1 MKKILLVLCI
11 LLVGCSKPT
20 IYDTYVK
27 NLKENNN
34 ISTDIPF
41 DIEFYIVLSANNEN
55 NNYGV
60 QDSLGNVTYIS
71 NRYGPFYID
80 NVNENRIIYQVI
92 IDNPQIET
100 DNVTALVIHDGK
112 TNDIFPSV
120 GIVDEPINL
129 NIDKGIILL
138 GYIDQT
144 SDINFKVLIETN
156 NQQYIY
162 EYKY

>member
-34 ISTDIPF
+34 ISADIPF
-41 DIEFYIVLSANNEN
+41 DIE
-55 NNYGV
+55 
-60 QDSLGNVTYIS
+60 
-71 NRYGPFYID
+71 FYID

>member
-41 DIEFYIVLSANNEN
+41 DIE
-55 NNYGV
+55 
-60 QDSLGNVTYIS
+60 
-71 NRYGPFYID
+71 FYID

-120 GIVDEPINL
+120 GIVDEPIDL

>member
-41 DIEFYIVLSANNEN
+41 DIE
-55 NNYGV
+55 
-60 QDSLGNVTYIS
+60 
-71 NRYGPFYID
+71 FYID

>member
-11 LLVGCSKPT
+11 LLAGCSKPT

-41 DIEFYIVLSANNEN
+41 DIE
-55 NNYGV
+55 
-60 QDSLGNVTYIS
+60 
-71 NRYGPFYID
+71 FYID

>member
-1 MKKILLVLCI
+1 MRKILLLICI
-11 LLVGCSKPT
+11 LLVGCSKST

-34 ISTDIPF
+34 ISADIPF
-41 DIEFYIVLSANNEN
+41 DIE
-55 NNYGV
+55 
-60 QDSLGNVTYIS
+60 
-71 NRYGPFYID
+71 FYID

>member
-34 ISTDIPF
+34 ISADIPF
-41 DIEFYIVLSANNEN
+41 DIEFN
-55 NNYGV
+55 
-60 QDSLGNVTYIS
+60 
-71 NRYGPFYID
+71 ID

-120 GIVDEPINL
+120 GIVDEPIDL

>member
-1 MKKILLVLCI
+1 MKKILLVFCI
-11 LLVGCSKPT
+11 LLAGCSKPT

-34 ISTDIPF
+34 ISADIPF
-41 DIEFYIVLSANNEN
+41 DIE
-55 NNYGV
+55 
-60 QDSLGNVTYIS
+60 
-71 NRYGPFYID
+71 FYID

-120 GIVDEPINL
+120 GIVDEPIDL

>member
-41 DIEFYIVLSANNEN
+41 DIEFYI
-55 NNYGV
+55 
-60 QDSLGNVTYIS
+60 
-71 NRYGPFYID
+71 D

-100 DNVTALVIHDGK
+100 DNVTTLVIHDGK

>member
-41 DIEFYIVLSANNEN
+41 DIEFYI
-55 NNYGV
+55 
-60 QDSLGNVTYIS
+60 
-71 NRYGPFYID
+71 D

-120 GIVDEPINL
+120 VIVDEPINL
-129 NIDKGIILL
+129 NIDKGIIML

>member
-1 MKKILLVLCI
+1 MKKILLVLVI
-11 LLVGCSKPT
+11 LLVGCSKPS
-20 IYDTYVK
+20 IYDIYVK

-41 DIEFYIVLSANNEN
+41 DIEFYI
-55 NNYGV
+55 
-60 QDSLGNVTYIS
+60 
-71 NRYGPFYID
+71 D

-92 IDNPQIET
+92 IDNPQIKT
-100 DNVTALVIHDGK
+100 DSVTALVIHDGE
-112 TNDIFPSV
+112 TNDIFPSI
-120 GIVDEPINL
+120 GIVDDKVDL

-138 GYIDQT
+138 GYVNQT

>member
-34 ISTDIPF
+34 ISADIPF
-41 DIEFYIVLSANNEN
+41 DIE
-55 NNYGV
+55 
-60 QDSLGNVTYIS
+60 
-71 NRYGPFYID
+71 FYID

-120 GIVDEPINL
+120 GIVDEPIDL

-162 EYKY
+162 EYKYWQKI

>member
-41 DIEFYIVLSANNEN
+41 DIE
-55 NNYGV
+55 
-60 QDSLGNVTYIS
+60 
-71 NRYGPFYID
+71 FYID

-120 GIVDEPINL
+120 GIVDEPIDL

-138 GYIDQT
+138 GYIDQI

>member
-34 ISTDIPF
+34 ISADIPF
-41 DIEFYIVLSANNEN
+41 DIE
-55 NNYGV
+55 
-60 QDSLGNVTYIS
+60 
-71 NRYGPFYID
+71 FYID

-120 GIVDEPINL
+120 GIVDEPIDL

>member
-34 ISTDIPF
+34 ISADIPF
-41 DIEFYIVLSANNEN
+41 DIE
-55 NNYGV
+55 
-60 QDSLGNVTYIS
+60 
-71 NRYGPFYID
+71 FYID

-100 DNVTALVIHDGK
+100 DNVTALVIYDGK

-120 GIVDEPINL
+120 GIVDEPIDL

>member
-1 MKKILLVLCI
+1 MKKLLLVLCI

-34 ISTDIPF
+34 ISADIPF
-41 DIEFYIVLSANNEN
+41 DIE
-55 NNYGV
+55 
-60 QDSLGNVTYIS
+60 
-71 NRYGPFYID
+71 FYID

-120 GIVDEPINL
+120 GIVDEPIDL

>member
-41 DIEFYIVLSANNEN
+41 DIEFYI
-55 NNYGV
+55 
-60 QDSLGNVTYIS
+60 
-71 NRYGPFYID
+71 D

-112 TNDIFPSV
+112 TNDIFPNV
-120 GIVDEPINL
+120 GIVDEPIDL

>member
-34 ISTDIPF
+34 ISADIPF
-41 DIEFYIVLSANNEN
+41 DIE
-55 NNYGV
+55 
-60 QDSLGNVTYIS
+60 
-71 NRYGPFYID
+71 FYID

-120 GIVDEPINL
+120 GIVDEPIDL

-144 SDINFKVLIETN
+144 SDINFRVLIETN

>member
-34 ISTDIPF
+34 ISADIPF
-41 DIEFYIVLSANNEN
+41 DIE
-55 NNYGV
+55 
-60 QDSLGNVTYIS
+60 
-71 NRYGPFYID
+71 FYID

-100 DNVTALVIHDGK
+100 DNVTALVIK
-112 TNDIFPSV
+112 S
-120 GIVDEPINL
+120 EA
-129 NIDKGIILL
+129 KR
-138 GYIDQT
+138 
-144 SDINFKVLIETN
+144 S
-156 NQQYIY
+156 
-162 EYKY
+162 